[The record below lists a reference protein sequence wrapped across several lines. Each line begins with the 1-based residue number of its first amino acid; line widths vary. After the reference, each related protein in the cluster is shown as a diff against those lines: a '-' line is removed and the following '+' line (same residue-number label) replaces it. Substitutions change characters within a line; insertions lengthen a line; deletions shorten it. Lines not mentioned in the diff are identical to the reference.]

1 MQVHGERCRKT
12 TTCALRVASLLL
24 SLPLWSVSAFIWF
37 DQLSRI
43 WHAYWYNC
51 HACKSSS
58 CISSLRLHV
67 ICTLPTRLFTMY
79 ITLHEAL
86 STTTVTYKV
95 WILLQQP
102 LNGFFE
108 FFFWKTRTN
117 FKKNQKNRYRFAF
130 CTTIL
135 VDTWS
140 TAGVFLVEFTF
151 NMKQLERL
159 SIIHVSCRSR
169 CYLQYTWKSIY
180 FELDITNELSILP
193 PS

>member
-1 MQVHGERCRKT
+1 MSILLWFTWTEVRSTQNGNTNTENRTHGFENIASQLRAFMQVHGERCRKT

-108 FFFWKTRTN
+108 FFFL
-117 FKKNQKNRYRFAF
+117 KN
-130 CTTIL
+130 
-135 VDTWS
+135 
-140 TAGVFLVEFTF
+140 
-151 NMKQLERL
+151 
-159 SIIHVSCRSR
+159 
-169 CYLQYTWKSIY
+169 
-180 FELDITNELSILP
+180 
-193 PS
+193 